1 MATTTRRRYDDMT
14 RDELYALAQER
25 DIDDRSTMN
34 RDELQAALELDDT
47 GPNAID
53 LLLGQHEKIRSLF
66 EQIDG
71 MSRRP
76 SRKKEQLVGELI
88 TILSKHGEIEEQ
100 VFYPAVQNEVDGQS
114 DEVDESM
121 EEHHAAKFLLR
132 ELEGLSSDAPRY
144 DMKVHVLKEHLLHH
158 LEEEEEDMFPVVRE
172 ALSDERL
179 REIGDGMR
187 KVWDVAPSRPHP
199 AAPQTPPANVLMG
212 LPTAVWDLAV
222 STVRLV
228 SRRVLRR

>member
-1 MATTTRRRYDDMT
+1 MSTTTHSHYDDMT
-14 RDELYALAQER
+14 REQLYELAQER
-25 DIDDRSTMN
+25 DIEAPSNMN
-34 RDELQAALELDDT
+34 RAELQAALELDDI
-47 GPNAID
+47 GPNAVD
-53 LLLGQHEKIRSLF
+53 MLLGQHERIRSLF
-66 EQIDG
+66 EQIEG

-100 VFYPAVQNEVDGQS
+100 VFYPAVRNEVDGQA
-114 DEVDESM
+114 DEIDESM

-132 ELEGLSSDAPRY
+132 ELEGMSSDAPRY
-144 DMKVHVLKEHLLHH
+144 DWKVHVLKEYMLHH
-158 LEEEEEDMFPVVRE
+158 LEEEEQDLFPDVRE
-172 ALSDERL
+172 AMTEQRL
-179 REIGDGMR
+179 REIGGGMV

-212 LPTAVWDLAV
+212 LPTAAWDLAV
-222 STVRLV
+222 STLRMV

>member
-1 MATTTRRRYDDMT
+1 MAATTRNRYDDLT
-14 RDELYALAQER
+14 RDELYELAQDR

-47 GPNAID
+47 GPNAVD
-53 LLLGQHEKIRSLF
+53 MLLGHHEQIRSLF
-66 EQIDG
+66 EQIEG
-71 MSRRP
+71 LSRRP

-100 VFYPAVQNEVDGQS
+100 VFYPAIQSEVEGQT

-121 EEHHAAKFLLR
+121 EEHHAAKYLLR
-132 ELEGLSSDAPRY
+132 ELEGLSSDAARY
-144 DMKVHVLKEHLLHH
+144 DMKVHVLKEYMIHH
-158 LEEEEEDMFPVVRE
+158 LEEEEEDMFPAVRE
-172 ALSDERL
+172 ALSEERL
-179 REIGDGMR
+179 REIGGGMVR
-187 KVWDVAPSRPHP
+187 VWDVAPSRPHP